1 MFDPIRKHNQNV
13 SSIQITAEQLI
24 LESVSRTKDRPRLPE
39 LENQTQAEIDDLR
52 FKRRQAWERNVSRN
66 LCTYNTFIRYARWE
80 EDIGEID
87 KARSVYERA
96 LEFSRF
102 REPTVW
108 ICYVDMEL
116 RHKQIA
122 YALNVLERSITILPR
137 HDRFWLKYALLLES
151 LGNIEGTR
159 ELFQRWIAWE
169 PPPHAFLAFVEFE
182 SRVGEFTRARSIF
195 ERLLIVHPFENS
207 FLRYADFELKLK
219 QFGRVRNIFER
230 GVEILQP
237 SELLITRFAQ
247 FEESEGEVERSHA
260 IFKYGIERLPSSS
273 ELKEK
278 FLGFEK
284 RYGGGR
290 DVEDAVI
297 QSRISRYEQI
307 LEKAPM
313 SHEVWFELTQ
323 LRQTFSSVE
332 VARATFERALSNRP
346 TPSQEKR
353 DWGKF
358 VLIGISFATF
368 EEKIAK
374 NIENARAV
382 FHRIISIV
390 PHKKFTFSRIWI
402 LYAYFEIRHGDL
414 RTART
419 ILGHALGTCPRS
431 AIFDA
436 YIEIELLLRNDDRVR
451 ILLRK
456 FVETIPSDLRGW
468 VKFAQ
473 FESGQGHIDEARG
486 IFEAAI
492 ESQAIDSTDLLWSV
506 YIDFE
511 SKVGDVQNIRNLY
524 RRGIEAQNQIDLWKG
539 WIILEADVCGD
550 VDAARRLFDRA
561 EISFAE
567 DRAGRKRLRDYRVAF
582 EMEFGDDEA
591 VVHARTR
598 VAKVNEEDGTFIFPE
613 EDEASVSSLLE
624 AADRWADEVD
634 KQTDSLLSMAPH

>member
-39 LENQTQAEIDDLR
+39 LENQTQADIDDLR
-52 FKRRQAWERNVSRN
+52 FKRRQAWERNISRS

-80 EDIGEID
+80 EDMGEID

-102 REPTVW
+102 REPQVW

-169 PPPHAFLAFVEFE
+169 PPSHAFLAFVEFE
-182 SRVGEFTRARSIF
+182 CRVGEFARARSIF
-195 ERLLIVHPFENS
+195 ERLLIMHPFEDS

-219 QFGRVRNIFER
+219 QFARARNIFER
-230 GVEILQP
+230 GIEALRP

-247 FEESEGEVERSHA
+247 FEESEGEIERTRA
-260 IFKYGIERLPSSS
+260 LFKYGIEQLSNSS

-284 RYGGGR
+284 RYGGGS
-290 DVEDAVI
+290 DLEGAVI

-307 LEKAPM
+307 LEAAPM
-313 SHEVWFELTQ
+313 SHEIWFELTQ
-323 LRQTFSSVE
+323 VRQIFSSVE

-346 TPSQEKR
+346 SPAQEKR

-368 EEKIAK
+368 EEKTGK
-374 NIENARAV
+374 NIENARSV

-390 PHKKFTFSRIWI
+390 PHKKFTFSRLWI
-402 LYAYFEIRHGDL
+402 LYAYFEIRQQDL

-419 ILGHALGTCPRS
+419 VLGHALGTCPRP

-473 FESGQGHIDEARG
+473 FESARGNIDEARG

-492 ESQAIDSTDLLWSV
+492 ESQAIDSTDLLWSI

-511 SKVGDVQNIRNLY
+511 SKVGNIQNIRNLY

-539 WIILEADVCGD
+539 WIMLEADVCGD
-550 VDAARRLFDRA
+550 LDEARKLFDRA
-561 EISFAE
+561 EMSFAE
-567 DRAGRKRLRDYRVAF
+567 DREGRKRLRDYRVAF
-582 EMEFGDDEA
+582 EIEFGDDEA
-591 VVHARTR
+591 VVRARSRT
-598 VAKVNEEDGTFIFPE
+598 AKVNEEDGTFIFPE
-613 EDEASVSSLLE
+613 DDEASVSSLLE
-624 AADRWADEVD
+624 AADRWADELD
-634 KQTDSLLSMAPH
+634 K